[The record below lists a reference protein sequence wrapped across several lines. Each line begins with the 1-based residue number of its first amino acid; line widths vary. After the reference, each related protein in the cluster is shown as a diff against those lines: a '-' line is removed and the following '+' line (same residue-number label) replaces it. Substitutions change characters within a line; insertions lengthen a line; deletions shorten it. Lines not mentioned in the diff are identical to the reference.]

1 MAVLESLYP
10 LVPQRYK
17 NAAKHGA
24 AFVNRLSSS
33 QRMKPNFLIIG
44 AQKAG
49 TSSLFKYLMRHG
61 HFLRPLL
68 KDVYFFDRNYRK
80 GMEWYLSFYP
90 SVAAQKQREGQ
101 LGGPVVSSEGATHYI
116 LNPWVPE
123 RVRQTFPDIKIIV
136 LLRNPV
142 QRAISHYFHNR
153 RMGSESLT
161 SALEAFQ
168 KEQERIEAEEKRL
181 FSDPDYSSHDYDSYT
196 YLTRGRYAEQLERWF
211 EHFPREQFLILCSEQ
226 FYKDTD
232 RHFRAVCKFIGIPE
246 KSLDIYR
253 AEGKG
258 TNRQEQP
265 DAMEMA
271 RDYFRPHN
279 EKLFELLGE
288 RYDWPSLKDA

>member
-1 MAVLESLYP
+1 MVVLESLYP

-17 NAAKHGA
+17 NAAKYSA
-24 AFVNRLSSS
+24 AFVNRLSPSP
-33 QRMKPNFLIIG
+33 RMKPSFMIIG
-44 AQKAG
+44 AQKSG

-68 KDVYFFDRNYRK
+68 KDVYYFDRNYRK
-80 GMEWYLSFYP
+80 GMDWYLSFYP
-90 SVAAQKQREGQ
+90 SEAAQRQREEK

-116 LNPWVPE
+116 LNPWVPQRMRE
-123 RVRQTFPDIKIIV
+123 AFPDIKIVV

-153 RMGSESLT
+153 RMGSESLP

-168 KEQERIEAEEKRL
+168 REQERIEADEKRI
-181 FSDPDYSSHDYDSYT
+181 FSDPNFHSLDYDSYT
-196 YLTRGRYAEQLERWF
+196 YLARGRYAEQLERWF
-211 EHFPREQFLILCSEQ
+211 EHFPREQFLIMCGEK

-232 RHFRAVCKFIGIPE
+232 SHFRAVCKFIGIPE
-246 KSLDIYR
+246 KSLDSYR

-265 DAMEMA
+265 EAVEMA
-271 RDYFRPHN
+271 TEYFRPHN
-279 EKLFELLGE
+279 ERLFELLGE
-288 RYDWPSLKDA
+288 RYDWPSQTGS